1 MAAITLIGKKTIT
14 RTTLLIFYFGIFDLN
29 NQNAFTLIELMVAVA
44 IVGILASIAYPTYQ
58 DSVMKSRRADAKG
71 ALLGFENAME
81 RYFTVNNTYLGAG
94 GTDGS
99 HADTGAPRIYNTTS
113 PIGGGT
119 AYYNLTISAATAS
132 TYTLNAEPTS
142 VQDGDK
148 CGTLTLTHRN
158 EKGVL
163 GAHTGITAT
172 DCW

>member
-1 MAAITLIGKKTIT
+1 MNKQK
-14 RTTLLIFYFGIFDLN
+14 
-29 NQNAFTLIELMVAVA
+29 AFTLIELMVTVA

-99 HADTGAPRIYNTTS
+99 HADTGAPRIYSTTS
-113 PIGGGT
+113 PVDGGT

-132 TYTLNAEPTS
+132 TYTLNAAPK
-142 VQDGDK
+142 VDGPQAGDK
-148 CGTLTLTHRN
+148 CGTLTLTHTGV
-158 EKGVL
+158 KGF
-163 GAHTGITAT
+163 TGTGGSTAE
-172 DCW
+172 CW